1 MTDFTTRSRA
11 LSWLAARVRPILEQ
25 GVDRARD
32 ASMQKRIRLTNGLSL
47 FGALVL
53 FASAPFDRLEAPRWV
68 LAEDIVGGL
77 AYACFPLLNRYG
89 FLTGSR
95 LLCLLMSNLI
105 VLGNAVLLG
114 RDSGSEMVF
123 VALAAI
129 PFAVFD
135 LSEWAALSAG
145 VAMAVLG
152 FAVGHSRLFPSWRTP
167 PPNFIPSDYYIYSAA
182 LAFLVVTYSVYRMS
196 RANSEAERALRE
208 DVQARLRAQEELEKS
223 RQTAAYSAKMA
234 ALGEMSG
241 NIAHE
246 VNNPLAAILL
256 RAHRLRILTSQSP
269 LDLPSLQRASLD
281 IEATVHRIRRIV
293 DSLRTFARDAEQDPM
308 RPEPVARIVD
318 ETVEMC
324 AERFRHHSI
333 DLRVDPIPDDLY
345 AECRSVQISQILLN
359 LLSNAYDAVERQ
371 SVRWVRIRAAGDR
384 DQVRISVMD
393 SGPGVPPDLENR
405 IMEPFFTTKEIG
417 KGTGLG
423 LSVSKGIAEAHGGQL
438 ALDRLSLDTCFVLT
452 LRRAPAPDRPAV
464 PGGTAPEL
472 SEAASKT

>member
-1 MTDFTTRSRA
+1 MPDFTPRTRA
-11 LSWLAARVRPILEQ
+11 FAWMAARLRPLLEQ
-25 GVDRARD
+25 GVDRLRD

-68 LAEDIVGGL
+68 LLEDVIGGC

-89 FLTGSR
+89 YITGAR
-95 LLCLLMSNLI
+95 LLCLLMSNVI

-114 RDSGSEMVF
+114 HDSGAEMVF

-129 PFAVFD
+129 PFAVFE
-135 LSEWAALSAG
+135 LSEWLALSAG
-145 VAMAVLG
+145 VAMAVVG
-152 FAVGHSRLFPSWRTP
+152 FAVGHSRLFPGWRTP
-167 PPNFIPSDYYIYSAA
+167 PPNFVPSDYYIYSAI
-182 LAFLVVTYSVYRMS
+182 LAFVVVIYSVYRMS
-196 RANSEAERALRE
+196 RANSQAEQALRD
-208 DVQARLRAQEELEKS
+208 DVQERLRAQQELERS

-256 RAHRLRILTSQSP
+256 RAHRLRNLVSESP
-269 LDLPSLQRASLD
+269 VDVEAAERVSRD
-281 IEATVHRIRRIV
+281 IESTVHRIRRIV
-293 DSLRTFARDAEQDPM
+293 DSLRTFARDAQQDPL
-308 RPEPVARIVD
+308 RPEPVARIVE
-318 ETVEMC
+318 ETVEIC

-333 DLRVDPIPDDLY
+333 DLRVDPIADDLY

-359 LLSNAYDAVERQ
+359 LLSNAYDAVEQQ
-371 SVRWVRIRAAGDR
+371 SVRWVRVRAAAEGDL
-384 DQVRISVMD
+384 VRISVID

-438 ALDRLSLDTCFVLT
+438 ALDRMSLDTCFVLT
-452 LRRAPAPDRPAV
+452 LRRAGAPESPAV
-464 PGGTAPEL
+464 DHAAIALPGV
-472 SEAASKT
+472 ASKS